1 MKKTTTIEDLEHKMR
16 AQLVQ
21 LYEAA
26 CAIDFPRGS
35 DAAFRDAL
43 EARLQQGVAQLSKE
57 CAAAEDKL
65 ISIAQ
70 DVRLYK
76 ASAGLRNP
84 DAGALRFRVALQKT
98 LGAFFRLKEAVF
110 IGGDSSA
117 KNAAE
122 AAQKASQKADGKGAA
137 K

>member
-1 MKKTTTIEDLEHKMR
+1 MKKPTTTEDLEHKMR

-26 CAIDFPRGS
+26 CQIDYPRGS

-43 EARLQQGVAQLSKE
+43 QARIQQG
-57 CAAAEDKL
+57 CAALARERAGDEGQL

-76 ASAGLRNP
+76 ANAGIRNP
-84 DAGALRFRVALQKT
+84 DATALKFRIEIQKT
-98 LGAFFRLKEAVF
+98 LGKFFDLHAAVTEAKK
-110 IGGDSSA
+110 GGA
-117 KNAAE
+117 
-122 AAQKASQKADGKGAA
+122 
-137 K
+137 